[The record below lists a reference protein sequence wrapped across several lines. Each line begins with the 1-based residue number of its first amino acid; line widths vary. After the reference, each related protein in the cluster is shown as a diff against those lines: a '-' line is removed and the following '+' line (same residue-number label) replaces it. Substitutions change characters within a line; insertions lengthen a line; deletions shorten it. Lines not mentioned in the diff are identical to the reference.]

1 MKLFSNLYEKELE
14 SLFYLKPGRFSKY
27 SEREELSFA
36 LGATLYM
43 PATREGIHQEL
54 MVKKHDGLASMV
66 ICLEDSIADHE
77 VEYAET
83 KLVSELKHL
92 NEAIDKGY
100 ISDDELPLVFIRIRS
115 LDQLKSIAAK
125 AEESMKVLAGIVI
138 PKFEPISG
146 REILQ
151 FIKSLNGIVSPMY
164 AMPILE
170 TKRIIEKETR
180 LEELLTIKRVADEFR
195 ELILNVRIG
204 ATDFSGLYG
213 IRRNADTTVYDIGVI
228 RECISDIVNVFL
240 RYDSPYVISGPVWEY
255 FSSTQRILKPQ
266 LRQTP
271 FKTAFGQDGLKW
283 RSELIDR
290 HMDGL
295 IQEIMMDIA
304 NGLTG
309 KTIIHPSHIKAVHA
323 LNAVSYEEFIDAKNI
338 VEEAESHNGVRK
350 SAFANKMNEVKP
362 HYYWA
367 QKILRKSKVYGV
379 LQDGITNIDLL
390 KQEIFISNS

>member
-1 MKLFSNLYEKELE
+1 VKLFSNLYEKELE
-14 SLFYLKPGRFSKY
+14 SLFFVKPVKFNKHT
-27 SEREELSFA
+27 EREVLAYA

-43 PATREGIHQEL
+43 PATRENIHQEL
-54 MVKKHDGLASMV
+54 LMKKHDGLASMV

-77 VEYAET
+77 VDKGEQQ
-83 KLVSELKHL
+83 LVTELKHL
-92 NEAIDKGY
+92 HEALGKGFL
-100 ISDDELPLVFIRIRS
+100 SEDELPLIFVRIRS
-115 LDQLKSIAAK
+115 LEQLQQIAAL
-125 AEESMKVLAGIVI
+125 AGDSLKVLTGIVI
-138 PKFEPISG
+138 PKFEPASG
-146 REILQ
+146 RKILA
-151 FIKSLNGIVSPMY
+151 FIHQLNYSGNPLY

-180 LEELLTIKRVADEFR
+180 LEELLGIKAVVDEFR
-195 ELILNVRIG
+195 EMILNVRIG

-228 RECISDIVNVFL
+228 RDCISDIVNVFL
-240 RYDSPYVISGPVWEY
+240 RFDSPYVVSGPVWEY

-271 FKTAFGQDGLKW
+271 FGQEGLKW
-283 RSELIDR
+283 RTELIDR
-290 HMDGL
+290 QMDGL
-295 IQEIMMDIA
+295 IQEILMDIA

-309 KTIIHPSHIKAVHA
+309 KTIIHPSHIKTVQA
-323 LNAVSYEEFIDAKNI
+323 LNAVSYEEYIDAKNI
-338 VEEAESHNGVRK
+338 VEDAENHNGVRK
-350 SAFANKMNEVKP
+350 SAFANKMNEIKP

-367 QKILRKSKVYGV
+367 QKILRKSQVYGV

>member
-1 MKLFSNLYEKELE
+1 MKLFSNLYEKDLE
-14 SLFYLKPGRFSKY
+14 SLFYLKPAKFNKY
-27 SEREELSFA
+27 TEREVLAYA

-43 PATREGIHQEL
+43 PATRENIHQEL

-77 VEYAET
+77 VEEAERQ
-83 KLVSELKHL
+83 LVSELKHL
-92 NEAIDKGY
+92 HDAIGKEF
-100 ISDDELPLVFIRIRS
+100 ISEEELPLIFIRIRS
-115 LDQLKSIAAK
+115 FDQLHRLAAE
-125 AEESMKVLAGIVI
+125 AEESIKVLAGIVI
-138 PKFEPISG
+138 PKFEPVSG
-146 REILQ
+146 RAIMH
-151 FIKSLNGIVSPMY
+151 FIKELNGCASPLY

-180 LEELLTIKRVADEFR
+180 LEELLAIKSVVDEFR

-228 RECISDIVNVFL
+228 RDCISDIVNVFL

-271 FKTAFGQDGLKW
+271 FKTAFGTDGLKW

-295 IQEIMMDIA
+295 IQEILMDIA

-323 LNAVSYEEFIDAKNI
+323 LNAVSYEEYIDAKNI
-338 VEEAESHNGVRK
+338 VEEAESHNGVRR
-350 SAFANKMNEVKP
+350 STFANKMNEIKP

>member
-1 MKLFSNLYEKELE
+1 MKIFSDLYEKDID
-14 SLFYLKPGRFSKY
+14 SLFFVRPGKFTKHTD
-27 SEREELSFA
+27 RELLSYA

-43 PATREGIHQEL
+43 PATRKNIHQEL
-54 MVKKHDGLASMV
+54 LVKKHYGLASMV

-77 VEYAET
+77 VVEAEEQ
-83 KLVSELKHL
+83 LVTELKHL
-92 NEAIDKGY
+92 DEALEKGFISNE
-100 ISDDELPLVFIRIRS
+100 ELPLIFVRVRS
-115 LDQLKSIAAK
+115 LRQLQYIS
-125 AEESMKVLAGIVI
+125 ESAGEALKVLTGIVI
-138 PKFEPISG
+138 PKFEPIAG

-151 FIKSLNGIVSPMY
+151 YIHQLNATGILLY

-180 LEELLTIKRVADEFR
+180 IEELLSIKAVVDEFR
-195 ELILNVRIG
+195 HLVLNVRIG

-228 RECISDIVNVFL
+228 RDCISDIVNLFL
-240 RYDSPYVISGPVWEY
+240 RFDSPYVVSGPVWEY

-271 FKTAFGQDGLKW
+271 FKSAFGQDGLKW

-295 IQEIMMDIA
+295 IQEVLMDIA

-309 KTIIHPSHIKAVHA
+309 KTIIHPSHIKTVHA
-323 LNAVSYEEFIDAKNI
+323 LNAVSYEEYIDAKNI
-338 VEEAESHNGVRK
+338 VESAEHHNGVRK
-350 SAFANKMNEVKP
+350 SAFANKMNEIKP

-367 QKILRKSKVYGV
+367 QKMLRKSQVYGV